1 MYALVKN
8 NKVVEYPLSVFD
20 WRRKNPNVS
29 LPAEPTSSQLA
40 SVGLHLV
47 NQTPEPAIDYTQTA
61 VSEVVFADNNWTLQ
75 WNVLPATAVQQA
87 VNKRA
92 IESSITAQIQQRL
105 DSFAQTRDYTNID
118 TASKYKD
125 ISDQEIALIPQEE
138 QLLVQKFRAESR
150 YISIAAARTWA
161 KFVLIFQEVYSGARA
176 MPAGYSEIESELP
189 ELIWPTV
196 ETTQG

>member
-47 NQTPEPAIDYTQTA
+47 NQTPEPVTDYTQTA
-61 VSEVVFADNNWTLQ
+61 VSEVVFADNSWTLQ